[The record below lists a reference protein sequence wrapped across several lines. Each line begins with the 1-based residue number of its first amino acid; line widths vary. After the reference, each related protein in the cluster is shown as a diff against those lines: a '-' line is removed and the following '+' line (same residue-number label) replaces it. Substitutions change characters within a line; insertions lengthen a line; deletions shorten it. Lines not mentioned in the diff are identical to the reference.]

1 MIIRRQ
7 RTGEKAR
14 KSQEAGTPRGLFYQL
29 YSEYLFTVDIC
40 AVGHNAKI
48 LPYIN
53 PEQNALG
60 MHWGR
65 LTPQFHYLLPD
76 SPVRVWCNPP
86 YDNIPAWL
94 AHALEPM
101 IAVYLLPVRTD
112 RQWFCQWKP
121 LAEVHWFVGEKP
133 HRRLQF
139 EPPPGFRYSSNPD
152 CHMLMCFGKC
162 FTPGLERWRSGKT
175 YELLEAA

>member
-1 MIIRRQ
+1 MIIRRS

-14 KSQEAGTPRGLFYQL
+14 KSQEAGTPRGLFDQL
-29 YSEYLFTVDIC
+29 HYEYWFTVDVC
-40 AVGHNAKI
+40 AVEHNAK
-48 LPYIN
+48 LTPH
-53 PEQNALG
+53 LG
-60 MHWGR
+60 PPAYNSLIMHWGD
-65 LTPQFHYLLPD
+65 LSGYGGQLPRI
-76 SPVRVWCNPP
+76 VRAWCNPP

-101 IAVYLLPVRTD
+101 IAVYLLPARTD
-112 RQWFCQWKP
+112 REWFRRWKP
-121 LAEVHWFVGEKP
+121 LAEVHWFVSEKP

-139 EPPPGFRYSSNPD
+139 EPPPGLRYSSNPD
-152 CHMLMCFGKC
+152 CHMLMCFGKD